1 MDVSELVSASLVFT
15 LNLPATIVVIRT
27 KNKGKK
33 TVERKRS
40 LLPPK
45 KRTKN

>member
-27 KNKGKK
+27 KNK
-33 TVERKRS
+33 E
-40 LLPPK
+40 
-45 KRTKN
+45 KNS